1 MKRVI
6 LLLALMFSLFAAHAQ
21 VNIPRQELRYNAH
34 YHWGMVDVMI
44 GHGVVTM
51 ECRDNRFNATIDGN
65 SIPWEGRVFCISD
78 TLHTI
83 MSPTS
88 GLSKETVTYEN
99 GWYLKPKVTEY
110 RSGNFVPSDPANYKN
125 IKGGGE
131 LDASANTM
139 EAIHIMGDMLGM
151 FYYSHE
157 IDFGSMKPGSTLTI
171 PIAVEG
177 SNPEKVVVT
186 YKGKSQ
192 YKIEG
197 MTYPSYNIQF
207 EYSYRGVMSGYQI
220 NAEIGVNDRIPL
232 LISANL
238 PIGHVQM
245 IYNP

>member
-110 RSGNFVPSDPANYKN
+110 RSGNFVPSILRTIRISRVVERRCECQHD
-125 IKGGGE
+125 GG
-131 LDASANTM
+131 D
-139 EAIHIMGDMLGM
+139 
-151 FYYSHE
+151 
-157 IDFGSMKPGSTLTI
+157 
-171 PIAVEG
+171 
-177 SNPEKVVVT
+177 
-186 YKGKSQ
+186 
-192 YKIEG
+192 
-197 MTYPSYNIQF
+197 SYN
-207 EYSYRGVMSGYQI
+207 GGY
-220 NAEIGVNDRIPL
+220 ARDVL
-232 LISANL
+232 LFS
-238 PIGHVQM
+238 
-245 IYNP
+245 